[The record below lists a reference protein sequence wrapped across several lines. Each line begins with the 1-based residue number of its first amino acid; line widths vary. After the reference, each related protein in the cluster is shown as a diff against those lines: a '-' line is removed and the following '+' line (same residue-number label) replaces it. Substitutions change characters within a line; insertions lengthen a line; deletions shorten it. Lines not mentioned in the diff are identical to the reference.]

1 MQTTSFFCSL
11 PLYACDLIRLVFF
24 VQLSVV
30 HSQRIDVRILS
41 AIIII
46 TAAKVWEA
54 APGDED
60 ALSLVALG
68 LQMVVGKRIARQSP
82 SYYKQK
88 SAND

>member
-46 TAAKVWEA
+46 TAAKV
-54 APGDED
+54 
-60 ALSLVALG
+60 
-68 LQMVVGKRIARQSP
+68 
-82 SYYKQK
+82 
-88 SAND
+88 